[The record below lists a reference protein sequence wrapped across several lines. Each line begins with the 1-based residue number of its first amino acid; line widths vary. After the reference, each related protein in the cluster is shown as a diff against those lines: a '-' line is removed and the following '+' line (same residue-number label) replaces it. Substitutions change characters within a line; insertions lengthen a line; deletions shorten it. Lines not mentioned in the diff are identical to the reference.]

1 MCDKVLGMSG
11 VKRTPCNICVQAGR
25 ESRGIVSPFSPA
37 SVCNLFVSPNVRRW
51 KYMHRPRQSVKETYR
66 VRSTYLY
73 RDIIPN
79 NGGSDFKLTL
89 IIYRSYA
96 MSFFSLF

>member
-1 MCDKVLGMSG
+1 MIGMSG
-11 VKRTPCNICVQAGR
+11 VKRTRGNICVQAGR

-37 SVCNLFVSPNVRRW
+37 SVSNLFVCPNVRRW
-51 KYMHRPRQSVKETYR
+51 KYMRTPRQSVKETYR

-79 NGGSDFKLTL
+79 IGGSNFKLTL